1 MTSLP
6 ESPNRNGLLSI
17 AGRLLATLRQEEET
31 LARLHETFNDQI
43 EALRR
48 HRHEVLESSTAQVNE
63 AVHAME
69 GLRKAR
75 ERQARLLGRLLGLE
89 AGDVSIEGLATALEN
104 LPDAAGQAQRLREAR
119 GRIHERARQTRQRC
133 EEFEFAL
140 QYAVKLGREMLQVMQ
155 DLDVPPPARIY
166 TASGDATQTAQPRSL
181 VNKMG

>member
-1 MTSLP
+1 MTSTP
-6 ESPNRNGLLSI
+6 ESTHSNGLAAV
-17 AGRLLATLRQEEET
+17 AGRLLETLRREEET
-31 LARLHETFNDQI
+31 LAHLHATFDAQI

-48 HRHEVLESSTAQVNE
+48 HRHEALASSTGEVNE

-75 ERQARLLGRLLGLE
+75 ERQARLLGRLLRLDGD
-89 AGDVSIEGLATALEN
+89 DVSLERLATALEGHAE
-104 LPDAAGQAQRLREAR
+104 AAEAAPMLREAR
-119 GRIHERARQTRQRC
+119 AKIHERARQTRKRC

-166 TASGDATQTAQPRSL
+166 TASGDATQTAKPRSF
-181 VNKMG
+181 VNKVG